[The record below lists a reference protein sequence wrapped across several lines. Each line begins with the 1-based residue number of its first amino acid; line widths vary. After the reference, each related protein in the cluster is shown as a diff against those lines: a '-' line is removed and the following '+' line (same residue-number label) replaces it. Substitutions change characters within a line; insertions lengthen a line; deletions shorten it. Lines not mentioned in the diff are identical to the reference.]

1 MKILHTADLHLGRQF
16 NGLGLDAD
24 HQVVLDQIVVAVL
37 VHKPGAL
44 IIAGDIFDRAS
55 PPATAVRQF
64 NQFVN
69 RIAQETTTALVM
81 IAGNHDSGDRIGA
94 MAVMT
99 DVRRAL
105 IRGPLHPNETP
116 LVINDEHGPVA
127 FSALPFAY
135 EYAARE
141 CYLDESIGQPEH
153 VVRAQIASAR
163 RHLPDGARWVIVS
176 HAFVAGAQTSE
187 GERPLARVGGIETV
201 PPDVFDGAHYVALGH
216 IHRPQ
221 TAGADHIR
229 YSGAPLAFGFDEA
242 GHEKSMCLVDLDAN
256 RAAAITMIPFVP
268 LRSARVLRGH
278 LDDLLAGTPSNDIIK
293 VILADEVPRID
304 PMKRLREI
312 YPHACQLT
320 YARDERPIHATLA
333 APVDLRAAQPM
344 DVIGDFLQQVRGER
358 LSAPELPLVSS
369 VLHELEQKE
378 AAT

>member
-1 MKILHTADLHLGRQF
+1 MKILHTADLHIGRQF

-24 HQVVLDQIVVAVL
+24 HQAVLDQIVVAVL
-37 VHKPGAL
+37 AHKPNVL

-64 NQFVN
+64 NQFVT

-105 IRGPLHPNETP
+105 IRGPLHANEIP

-229 YSGAPLAFGFDEA
+229 YSGSPLAFGFDEA
-242 GHEKSMCLVDLDAN
+242 GHEKSMCLVDLDAY
-256 RAAAITMIPFVP
+256 RAVAITMIPFVP

-320 YARDERPIHATLA
+320 YARDERPIHATL
-333 APVDLRAAQPM
+333 PEPIDLKAAQPM
-344 DVIGDFLQQVRGER
+344 DVIGDFLQQVRRAR
-358 LSAPELPLVSS
+358 LSAAELPLISS
-369 VLHELEQKE
+369 VLHEFEQKE